1 MKMIE
6 KTETPV
12 SIRRK
17 SLQPL
22 LPQQITTSKHAEY
35 DIYPYH
41 SIGTGEIFRGY
52 DSLADWITGKQTVLI
67 DGYVGVFW
75 EEIQCL
81 LNAEFERKGLKV
93 KWHFPEDYMKR
104 DNAVQELVDPF
115 LGDADSVWGTKTGL
129 DLKDF
134 FNTDGLDTLIPDPDY
149 AINIAIG
156 IGSAL
161 LEWDAPVV
169 YFDLPKCELQYRMRA
184 GSVTNLGSHQVKSP
198 VAMYKR
204 FYFVDWV
211 VLNNHK
217 QNIIS
222 RISVLADAQWT
233 ESTNWAL
240 SSSVYAGLKKISQS
254 VFRVKPWFEAGA
266 WGGQWM
272 KERIAGLNRE
282 EVNYA
287 WSFEMIVPENGI
299 VFESDGNL
307 LELSF
312 DFLMFNQYQS
322 VLGKHADVFKT
333 EFPIRFDFLDTWD
346 GGKLSIQCHPS
357 VEYIR
362 KEFGETITQDET
374 YYILDCKDNADVY
387 LGFQDDINPSEF
399 KKELE
404 YSRDFKKEIDITK
417 YVQCHKANKHD
428 LFLIPNGTVHSAGI
442 NNLVL
447 EISATPYI
455 FTFKMY
461 DWLRLDLNG
470 EPRPINIDHAF
481 KNLDFNRKGEKV
493 TEELISRPTKIE
505 EGTDWELI
513 HLPTHQQHFYDL
525 HRIEFDSKVT
535 IETNNVCHVLMLVEG
550 TSILVQTA
558 DGTITEFHYAETF
571 AIPAAAQSYTV
582 TNQGSSRA
590 KLVKAFCKDEFN
602 LTSVL

>member
-1 MKMIE
+1 MIE

-12 SIRRK
+12 VNRRK

-22 LPQQITTSKHAEY
+22 LPQHIKNSKHTGY

-41 SIGTGEIFRGY
+41 SLGSGTIFKGY
-52 DSLADWITGKQTVLI
+52 DSLASWMMGQESVLI
-67 DGYVGVFW
+67 DGYAGVFW
-75 EEIQCL
+75 EEIQRL
-81 LNAEFERKGLKV
+81 LDIEFQKNGLNV
-93 KWHFPEDYMKR
+93 KWHFPENYMEGS
-104 DNAVQELVDPF
+104 NTIQEMVNPF
-115 LGDADSVWGTKTGL
+115 LGDSVSVWGTKTAL
-129 DLKDF
+129 HLKDF
-134 FNTDGLDTLIPDPDY
+134 FNQGRLDNLEPDLTYD
-149 AINIAIG
+149 INIVIG
-156 IGSAL
+156 VGSAL
-161 LEWDAPVV
+161 LNWDAPVV

-184 GSVTNLGSHQVKSP
+184 GAVTNLGNDQVESP
-198 VAMYKR
+198 LAMYKR
-204 FYFVDWV
+204 YYFVDWV

-217 QNIIS
+217 QNILN
-222 RISVLADAQWT
+222 RISILADAQWT
-233 ESTNWAL
+233 DSVNWAL
-240 SSSVYAGLKKISQS
+240 STPLYAGLEKMSKS
-254 VFRVKPWFEAGA
+254 VFRIKPWFEAGV

-272 KERIAGLNRE
+272 KERIRGLNRE

-287 WSFEMIVPENGI
+287 WSFEMIAPENGI

-346 GGKLSIQCHPS
+346 GGNLSIQCHPS
-357 VEYIR
+357 LQYIR
-362 KEFGETITQDET
+362 NEFGENITQDET
-374 YYILDCKDNADVY
+374 YYILDCTGDANVY
-387 LGFQDDINPSEF
+387 LGFQDDINPAEF

-404 YSRDFKKEIDITK
+404 NSQNFKQEIDITK
-417 YVQCHKANKHD
+417 YVQCHKAKKHD
-428 LFLIPNGTVHSAGI
+428 LFLIPNGTVHSAGT

-481 KNLDFNRKGEKV
+481 KNLNFERKGEKV
-493 TEELISRPTKIE
+493 TDELISRQTKIG
-505 EGTDWELI
+505 EGEDWELI
-513 HLPTHQQHFYDL
+513 HVPTHQQHFYDV

-550 TSILVQTA
+550 ASILVQTA
-558 DGTITEFHYAETF
+558 DGTSTEFHYAETF

-590 KLVKAFCKDEFN
+590 KLVKAFCKDEFH
-602 LTSVL
+602 L